1 MIDKPLTP
9 TEEDDAFAGEY
20 VLGVLD
26 AADRARAEDRIRH
39 EPHFAAAVAAWEQRL
54 AGLNDDYPEVA
65 APNLMPRIEARLF
78 PVAARPQRSW
88 FGWLAGAATA
98 AAIAVA
104 AFVVVPVPAGPE
116 FIATLQ
122 AADQPIIMVATY
134 GDGVFSVSQTAGPA
148 AEAGRVYEI
157 WLIEGDAAPV
167 SLGLMD
173 GPAITRPVADMPPGA
188 TLAISLEPAG
198 GSTTGA
204 PTGPVLVTGI
214 VTEA

>member
-1 MIDKPLTP
+1 MTDTPLTP
-9 TEEDDAFAGEY
+9 HEEDDAFAGEY

-39 EPHFAAAVAAWEQRL
+39 EPLFAAAVAAWEQRL
-54 AGLNDDYPEVA
+54 SGLNDDYADVP

-78 PVAARPQRSW
+78 PAPAKPQRSW
-88 FGWLAGAATA
+88 FGWLTGAAA
-98 AAIAVA
+98 AAAVA
-104 AFVVVPVPAGPE
+104 IAAVILVPAPVEPE

-122 AADQPIIMVATY
+122 ADGQPVIMVATY
-134 GDGVFSVSQTAGPA
+134 GDGIFSVSQTAGPA
-148 AEAGRVYEI
+148 AEPGRVYEI

-173 GPAITRPVADMPPGA
+173 GPSIERPVASMPPGA
-188 TLAISLEPAG
+188 TLAISLEPSG

-204 PTGPVLVTGI
+204 PTGPVLVTGV
-214 VTEA
+214 VTDA